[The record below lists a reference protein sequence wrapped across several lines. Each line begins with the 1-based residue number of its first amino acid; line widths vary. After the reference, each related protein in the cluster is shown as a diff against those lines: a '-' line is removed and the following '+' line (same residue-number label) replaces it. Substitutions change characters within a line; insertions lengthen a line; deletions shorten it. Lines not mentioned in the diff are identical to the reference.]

1 MRVPRKLLRGT
12 AAVTAGTL
20 PLVLIVTPAAAETKS
35 AQHELD
41 YEFTNDNGD
50 SVVCHILGRST
61 LTRASGS
68 DPTFDSTSDTL
79 IGIGTSCA
87 TSLTITARYTDQ
99 DGRARRSSA
108 SGLGTLSLQN
118 DDVASGY
125 VATHTITFLDCV
137 NFCTTSFDTR
147 PK

>member
-1 MRVPRKLLRGT
+1 MRVTRRLAGGA
-12 AAVTAGTL
+12 AAVSAGVL
-20 PLVLIVTPAAAETKS
+20 PFVVGMPAAWAETKS
-35 AQHELD
+35 AEHELD
-41 YEFTNDNGD
+41 YEFTNDAGN

-61 LTRASGS
+61 LNRSTG
-68 DPTFDSTSDTL
+68 DPTFDATSDTL
-79 IGIGTSCA
+79 IGIGPSCA

-99 DGRARRSSA
+99 DGRARQSSA
-108 SGLGTLSLQN
+108 SGLGTLSLTN

-137 NFCTTSFDTR
+137 NFCTTSFDTS

>member
-1 MRVPRKLLRGT
+1 MQVRKRLAGG
-12 AAVTAGTL
+12 AAVVTAGAL
-20 PLVLIVTPAAAETKS
+20 PFVLGMPPAAAETKT
-35 AQHELD
+35 AQHELN
-41 YEFTNDNGD
+41 YEFTNNNGD
-50 SVVCHILGRST
+50 SIVCRILGESS
-61 LTRASGS
+61 LTRSAG

-79 IGIGTSCA
+79 ISVGPSCG
-87 TSLTITARYTDQ
+87 TSLTITARYTDD
-99 DGRARRSSA
+99 DGHARVSSA
-108 SGLGTLSLQN
+108 SGLGTLSLRN